1 MQYLTIIIKARYNQ
15 KEKYFRGKEMPT
27 TQEDNASGIIDR
39 WNLFNPGKYD
49 QIGKMVQWDD
59 GRYVI
64 FIDGNRE
71 IFEME
76 EVELHNEVTANDLT
90 EGTYKTPAGTVINIL
105 HVWEG
110 KLFLMAR
117 YTVDNGPEVSQAV
130 GALIQNSG
138 PLVKI

>member
-1 MQYLTIIIKARYNQ
+1 MQ
-15 KEKYFRGKEMPT
+15 PV
-27 TQEDNASGIIDR
+27 NA
-39 WNLFNPGKYD
+39 N
-49 QIGKMVQWDD
+49 
-59 GRYVI
+59 
-64 FIDGNRE
+64 
-71 IFEME
+71 
-76 EVELHNEVTANDLT
+76 TLT